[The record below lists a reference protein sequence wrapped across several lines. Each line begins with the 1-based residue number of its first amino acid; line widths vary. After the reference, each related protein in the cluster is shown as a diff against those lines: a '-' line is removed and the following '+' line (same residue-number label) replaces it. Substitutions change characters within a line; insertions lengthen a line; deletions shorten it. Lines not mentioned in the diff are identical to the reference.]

1 MNKDGRGR
9 EMKELIEQLGKLTD
23 TRKQWGNLRHKL
35 VDIVLSCKCMGNRE
49 SGNNMTVNSRRKNK

>member
-23 TRKQWGNLRHKL
+23 TGRQWGNLRHKL
-35 VDIVLSCKCMGNRE
+35 VDIVFHWIGVSDMWRNRF
-49 SGNNMTVNSRRKNK
+49 

>member
-23 TRKQWGNLRHKL
+23 TRRQWGIC
-35 VDIVLSCKCMGNRE
+35 DIN
-49 SGNNMTVNSRRKNK
+49 